1 VIEAM
6 PRPRPPH
13 LQRQVTQHGKAVWY
27 VRIGKGPRI
36 RIRADFGTP
45 EFDAEYQAAISG
57 TPRPKKGAPAT
68 GTLAWLVARYRE
80 VSEWTSLSPATR
92 KQREN
97 ILVNVLETA
106 GDKPFVKIAKAT
118 IVAGCERR
126 AKTPAQA
133 RHFLTTMRGL
143 FGWATKAGLAKND
156 PTTGIETPRQR
167 KAKDLSPGPKST
179 LKPTSS
185 VGRSARGSAFGLTCC
200 STLACA
206 GAMRCASDDSTSGM
220 ASARSRR
227 KKAGSRSPL
236 RCRSCRCWLRH
247 WLPVP
252 AVISRHCWRAR
263 STADQRVI
271 WQSVP

>member
-1 VIEAM
+1 VIDAM

-156 PTTGIETPRQR
+156 PTTGIETPRPKKSEGFITWTEEHVEAYEQSWPIGTRQR
-167 KAKDLSPGPKST
+167 VWLDVLLYTGLRRGDAVRFGRQHVRDG
-179 LKPTSS
+179 
-185 VGRSARGSAFGLTCC
+185 VGTIK
-200 STLACA
+200 TE
-206 GAMRCASDDSTSGM
+206 
-220 ASARSRR
+220 
-227 KKAGSRSPL
+227 KAGSRSPL

-252 AVISRHCWRAR
+252 AVISRSLLASAVNR
-263 STADQRVI
+263 
-271 WQSVP
+271 